1 MTCWR
6 TWIRLWLRLERKQG
20 WQPQH
25 ADATPF
31 APIDVGGELARVAHR
46 ELGPDPADAA
56 ARGGVPVGVDD
67 VVQGDVARAQALSQL
82 DVALAGRVAGDA
94 VDEHGVDLSGQG
106 GQLRR

>member
-6 TWIRLWLRLERKQG
+6 TWIRLWLRLERKRE

-31 APIDVGGELARVAHR
+31 APVDVGGELAGVARR

-67 VVQGDVARAQALSQL
+67 VVQGDVARAQALSEL
-82 DVALAGRVAGDA
+82 DVALAGRVAGKA
-94 VDEHGVDLSGQG
+94 VDEHGVYLSGQG

>member
-6 TWIRLWLRLERKQG
+6 TWIRLWLRLERKLG

-31 APIDVGGELARVAHR
+31 ASIDMGGERARVAGR
-46 ELGPDPADAA
+46 EFGPDPADAA

-82 DVALAGRVAGDA
+82 DVALAARLAGKA